1 MNFFFSI
8 SAEGI
13 NSNLIIPKFKNNG
26 ELNKSYNVF
35 SAKIES
41 EKWIIEKP
49 DIETNDYYFKIKQDF
64 LDNEK
69 IFFLAKD
76 NEISL
81 IKQKKNKELFSVNN
95 YTDTEPAY
103 RANLELYNNLGG
115 FSSYQ
120 SEYPSSMIKV
130 NSSVLTSLG
139 SLTNFFAEK
148 NILIFRNIY
157 FKPVKKQFD
166 LIIFDIYDYKILDRF
181 SIYTNK
187 TNIINLDSKYLKE
200 NIYLISLDYVGV
212 PIFLSEKKGH
222 LSFEHT
228 HPPYHYII
236 GKNNFKIANQLK
248 KNIYE
253 NIKKNNTI

>member
-1 MNFFFSI
+1 MNFFFNINRS
-8 SAEGI
+8 I

-26 ELNKSYNVF
+26 ELNKSYDVF

-49 DIETNDYYFKIKQDF
+49 DLETNEYYFKIKQDF

-81 IKQKKNKELFSVNN
+81 FKQKKNKELFSVNN

-103 RANLELYNNLGG
+103 RANLEICNNLGG

-120 SEYPSSMIKV
+120 SEYPSNMIKV

-166 LIIFDIYDYKILDRF
+166 LIIFDISNYKILDRV
-181 SIYTNK
+181 SVYTNK

-200 NIYLISLDYVGV
+200 NIYLISLDYVGI
-212 PIFLSEKKGH
+212 PIFLSEKNW
-222 LSFEHT
+222 SF
-228 HPPYHYII
+228 I
-236 GKNNFKIANQLK
+236 F
-248 KNIYE
+248 
-253 NIKKNNTI
+253 

>member
-1 MNFFFSI
+1 
-8 SAEGI
+8 
-13 NSNLIIPKFKNNG
+13 
-26 ELNKSYNVF
+26 
-35 SAKIES
+35 
-41 EKWIIEKP
+41 
-49 DIETNDYYFKIKQDF
+49 
-64 LDNEK
+64 
-69 IFFLAKD
+69 
-76 NEISL
+76 
-81 IKQKKNKELFSVNN
+81 
-95 YTDTEPAY
+95 
-103 RANLELYNNLGG
+103 
-115 FSSYQ
+115 
-120 SEYPSSMIKV
+120 MIKV

-139 SLTNFFAEK
+139 SLTNFFEEK

-166 LIIFDIYDYKILDRF
+166 LIIFDISNYKILDRV
-181 SIYTNK
+181 SVYTNK

-200 NIYLISLDYVGV
+200 NIYLISLDYVGI
-212 PIFLSEKKGH
+212 PIFLSEKNGH